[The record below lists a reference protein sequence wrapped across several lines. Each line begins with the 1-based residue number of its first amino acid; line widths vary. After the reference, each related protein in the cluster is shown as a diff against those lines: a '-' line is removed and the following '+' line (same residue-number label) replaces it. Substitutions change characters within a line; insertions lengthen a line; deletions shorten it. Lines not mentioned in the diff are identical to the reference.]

1 MELNVIFEMLKK
13 GFFSQ
18 HCNHMENNDLLVIEI
33 LPDMTVNNETFKK
46 VLYTCI
52 VKIFPKC

>member
-18 HCNHMENNDLLVIEI
+18 HCNHMDNNDLLVIEI
-33 LPDMTVNNETFKK
+33 LPDMTVNKTRNDETF
-46 VLYTCI
+46 
-52 VKIFPKC
+52 

>member
-18 HCNHMENNDLLVIEI
+18 HCNHMENINDLLVIEI
-33 LPDMTVNNETFKK
+33 LPDMTVIKMK
-46 VLYTCI
+46 R
-52 VKIFPKC
+52 

>member
-18 HCNHMENNDLLVIEI
+18 HCDHMDNNDLLVIEI
-33 LPDMTVNNETFKK
+33 LPDMTVNKMK
-46 VLYTCI
+46 R
-52 VKIFPKC
+52 

>member
-18 HCNHMENNDLLVIEI
+18 HFNHMENNELLVIEI
-33 LPDMTVNNETFKK
+33 LPDMTVNKMK
-46 VLYTCI
+46 R
-52 VKIFPKC
+52 

>member
-18 HCNHMENNDLLVIEI
+18 HCNHMDNNDLLVIEI
-33 LPDMTVNNETFKK
+33 HVLPDMTVNKMK
-46 VLYTCI
+46 R
-52 VKIFPKC
+52 